1 MGSGPSYPSPTTEER
16 SAQAAQASALQQY
29 QQQIQQQQQ
38 QQSLLAPYIYN
49 QLGLKP
55 TYGEGYQ
62 TPGTGTSTDAQ
73 GNIIQTG
80 KPAEWTPG
88 QITGFE
94 QFQTPEMLA
103 QQQAQEQQQR
113 QYEEQLKSYEAQNKA
128 YEAQAGIYGAQQK
141 ALEDQSQFSAEEL
154 NQLKTGKLLQN
165 SALEQQGYVLQKDEQ
180 GNITGLTLDPNS
192 TAAQQDQLNK
202 TLLQRSQD
210 ALAGKLPV
218 DPSLERQFT
227 DSEQLLRSHLQS
239 QLGPGYETS
248 TPGQKALADFA
259 QRKQETIYS
268 AQHGEIGSAAQ
279 LAYAGQGVN
288 QANIAGGQGSGSL
301 LQGAANYRNPYAVPG
316 VNGVQGV
323 QGVQSPF
330 GFNTQNASALLG
342 AGQGVNSGGTGL
354 ATLAQ
359 LYGQSLQPYQQQ
371 RQGEFQA
378 ALYGSQNNPANL
390 LVRPFLSNF
399 GGSAG
404 STLGKGGGAALLGL
418 G

>member
-165 SALEQQGYVLQKDEQ
+165 SALEQQGYVLQKDEN

-192 TAAQQDQLNK
+192 TAAQQNAVNKQL
-202 TLLQRSQD
+202 LDREQQ
-210 ALAGKLPV
+210 ALAGTLPV
-218 DPSLERQFT
+218 DPGLERQFAS
-227 DSEQLLRSHLQS
+227 SEELLRSHLQS

-288 QANIAGGQGSGSL
+288 QANIAGGQGSGAL

-316 VNGVQGV
+316 VSGV
-323 QGVQSPF
+323 QGVQSVQSPF
-330 GFNTQNASALLG
+330 GYNTQNASALLG
-342 AGQGVNSGGTGL
+342 AGQGVNSGGAGL

-359 LYGQSLQPYQQQ
+359 LYGQSLQPYQRQ
-371 RQGEFQA
+371 REGEFQA
-378 ALYGSQNNPANL
+378 DTARYQNSPLNRYVYGPTQTFFNSFASS
-390 LVRPFLSNF
+390 F
-399 GGSAG
+399 
-404 STLGKGGGAALLGL
+404 GKGLGGGVA
-418 G
+418 